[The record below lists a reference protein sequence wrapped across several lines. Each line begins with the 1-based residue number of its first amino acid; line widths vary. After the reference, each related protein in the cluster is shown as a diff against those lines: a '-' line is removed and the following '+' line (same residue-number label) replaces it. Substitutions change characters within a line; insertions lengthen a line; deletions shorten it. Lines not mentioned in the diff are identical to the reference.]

1 MNDLNIFSNFSG
13 LKTNRAKYQ
22 IAGIGVLNGVQVAL
36 CGIKCVN
43 LNNET
48 VKILGLNFSYNK
60 NIEQDKTFSEHILN
74 IESIIKLWRMRQL
87 TLEGRITVFKSS
99 AISKVIHLL
108 LITKLRN
115 NTVDLT
121 YKIQKNFL
129 WQGKKAKIKPS
140 TLCNGYKNEGLKNVD
155 LRNKILSIPC
165 SWVKRLFED
174 DFHDWKVIPLLLIGK
189 HLG

>member
-22 IAGIGVLNGVQVAL
+22 IAGISVLNGVQVAL
-36 CGIKCVN
+36 CGIKYVN

-74 IESIIKLWRMRQL
+74 IESILKLWHMRQL
-87 TLEGRITVFKSS
+87 TLEGRITAFKSS

-108 LITKLRN
+108 LIFN
-115 NTVDLT
+115 SA
-121 YKIQKNFL
+121 I
-129 WQGKKAKIKPS
+129 I
-140 TLCNGYKNEGLKNVD
+140 
-155 LRNKILSIPC
+155 
-165 SWVKRLFED
+165 
-174 DFHDWKVIPLLLIGK
+174 
-189 HLG
+189 

>member
-48 VKILGLNFSYNK
+48 VKILGLHFSYNK
-60 NIEQDKTFSEHILN
+60 NIEQDKNFSEHILN
-74 IESIIKLWRMRQL
+74 IESILKLWRMRRL
-87 TLEGRITVFKSS
+87 TLEGRNAVFKSS
-99 AISKVIHLL
+99 AISTVIHLL

-115 NTVDLT
+115 NTIDLT

-140 TLCNGYKNEGLKNVD
+140 TLCNVYENGGLKNVD
-155 LRNKILSIPC
+155 FRNKILSIPC

-174 DFHDWKVIPLLLIGK
+174 DFHDWKVIPLLLVG
-189 HLG
+189 